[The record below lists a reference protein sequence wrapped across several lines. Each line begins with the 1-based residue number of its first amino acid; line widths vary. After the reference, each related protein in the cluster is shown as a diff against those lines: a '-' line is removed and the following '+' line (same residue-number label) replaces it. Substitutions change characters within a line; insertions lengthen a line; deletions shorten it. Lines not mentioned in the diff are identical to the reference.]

1 MRAILLAA
9 LLLLLYSS
17 SFAQKPMRGW
27 YLHVH
32 TYKAYGK
39 IEQQQIR
46 FLKLGRLRF
55 KLDDLTGFYS
65 VKDTLLILKGK
76 NGMYQDTLIVSTKPM
91 YTEKLLAQNPEG
103 SPTKMATYLYHRSK
117 PFDFYYY
124 DKRKWAKLKA
134 AQINKQ

>member
-1 MRAILLAA
+1 MRVLLMAGIFS
-9 LLLLLYSS
+9 LLLTS
-17 SFAQKPMRGW
+17 SFAQKPMKGW

-39 IEQQQIR
+39 IEQKQIR
-46 FLKLGRLRF
+46 FLRLGRLRF
-55 KLDDLTGFYS
+55 KLDNLTGFYS

-76 NGMYQDTLIVSTKPM
+76 NGMYKDTLVISSKPM
-91 YTEKLLAQNPEG
+91 YTEKLLGSNPDA
-103 SPTKMATYLYHRSK
+103 PPAKTATYLYHESK